1 MCCACHSGTL
11 NVSNE
16 TLFIKEC
23 VGMSQAS
30 TLDENSPYIEMNSY
44 AYAHQVSVLLGF
56 MCHASVLIVGYSHH
70 ITLHQE

>member
-1 MCCACHSGTL
+1 
-11 NVSNE
+11 
-16 TLFIKEC
+16 
-23 VGMSQAS
+23 MSQAS